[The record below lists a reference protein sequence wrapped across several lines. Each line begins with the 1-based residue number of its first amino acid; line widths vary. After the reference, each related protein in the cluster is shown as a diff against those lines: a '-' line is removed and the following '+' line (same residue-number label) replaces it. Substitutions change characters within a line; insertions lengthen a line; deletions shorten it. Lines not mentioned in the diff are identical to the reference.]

1 MWLARFFH
9 IIITIIAVM
18 YLLSLLII
26 GVCLQVHSHKNYK
39 GRKRIIV
46 RYKETILI
54 IMYKST
60 VCPSRSKANLG
71 FRSRIVKKL
80 HCTFFFIYSLYVH
93 VCYKIVSTNVHISY
107 LWVQIEKGFAES
119 TDCKGNDNNII
130 IIIIIAM
137 PHTWIKTSTVM
148 IY

>member
-1 MWLARFFH
+1 MYIIERMHKASHILKWRNFLYQIYNLFVFFQQESQDAHTHTPANCLVYTLIWKENCFNGRMWLARFFH

-54 IMYKST
+54 IMYKRT
-60 VCPSRSKANLG
+60 GWQTRSKAKLG
-71 FRSRIVKKL
+71 FR
-80 HCTFFFIYSLYVH
+80 
-93 VCYKIVSTNVHISY
+93 
-107 LWVQIEKGFAES
+107 
-119 TDCKGNDNNII
+119 
-130 IIIIIAM
+130 
-137 PHTWIKTSTVM
+137 
-148 IY
+148 

>member
-1 MWLARFFH
+1 MYIIERVHKASHILKMRNFLYQIYNLFVLVHQERQCAYTHKLANCLVYALIWKPNCFNGRMWLARFFH

-54 IMYKST
+54 IMYKGT
-60 VCPSRSKANLG
+60 GWPTKKYNRPG
-71 FRSRIVKKL
+71 FRRM
-80 HCTFFFIYSLYVH
+80 
-93 VCYKIVSTNVHISY
+93 
-107 LWVQIEKGFAES
+107 
-119 TDCKGNDNNII
+119 
-130 IIIIIAM
+130 IA
-137 PHTWIKTSTVM
+137 
-148 IY
+148 